1 MKVVKKQTLSH
12 DCIVC
17 GLDNPEGIKARFYE
31 MEDGSLISLFSFK
44 SCHQSYPERTHGGM
58 ITAMIDETIGRAI
71 WIKKPGAWGCT
82 IKLSIEYHK
91 GVPYDVP
98 LKCIGVIDSIS
109 SLTFKGHAEI
119 RTMDNVLLARGEAL
133 YMFLP
138 LDTIAPHSHL
148 SPDDVNV
155 PCPEDDNVTE
165 ID

>member
-17 GLDNPEGIKARFYE
+17 GLDNPEGVKARFYE
-31 MEDGSLISLFSFK
+31 MEDGSLISLSSFK
-44 SCHQSYPERTHGGM
+44 RCPQPYPERTHGGM

-82 IKLSIEYHK
+82 IKLNIEYHK

-138 LDTIAPHSHL
+138 LNTIAPHSHL

>member
-1 MKVVKKQTLSH
+1 MKVLKKQTVSH

-17 GLDNPEGIKARFYE
+17 GLDNPNGVKARFYE
-31 MEDGSLISLFSFK
+31 MEDGSLISLFTFK
-44 SCHQSYPERTHGGM
+44 KHHQSYPERTHGGM
-58 ITAMIDETIGRAI
+58 ITAIIDETIGRAI
-71 WIKKPGAWGCT
+71 WIKKPGSWGCT

-98 LKCIGVIDSIS
+98 LKCIGVIDSMS

-119 RTMDNVLLARGEAL
+119 RTMGNVLLARGEAL

-148 SPDDVNV
+148 DPGDVNV
-155 PCPEDDNVTE
+155 PCPADDNVEE

>member
-12 DCIVC
+12 NCIVC
-17 GLDNPEGIKARFYE
+17 GLDNPEGVKARFYE

-119 RTMDNVLLARGEAL
+119 RMMDNVLLARGEAL

-138 LDTIAPHSHL
+138 LNTIAPHSHL